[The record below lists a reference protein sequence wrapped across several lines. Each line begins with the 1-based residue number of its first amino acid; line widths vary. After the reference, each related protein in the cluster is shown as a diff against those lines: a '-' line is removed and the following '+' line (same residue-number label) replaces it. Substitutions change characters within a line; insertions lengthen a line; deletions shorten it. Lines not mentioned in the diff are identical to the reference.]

1 MPDLDIHAI
10 YFLLLV
16 GVGAMVQTA
25 TGFAMGLIIMGGVTA
40 LGLADI
46 GKTAAVVGYIS
57 LVNALVALRTTHRF
71 MDKKVIIDIAL
82 GMVPM
87 IIVGIVLLN
96 LLSVSAA
103 GLLRLMLGLVI
114 VSAGFFLMLK
124 PTPYEFQSSRL
135 MTILTGGA
143 GGLIGG
149 MYGAGGA
156 PMAYF
161 MYRQP
166 IELNVIRA
174 SLLAIFAIST
184 SFRTVSITVAGQV
197 DQEILV
203 LAALSVPIV
212 VFVTLLTTK
221 FSQVIPDIF
230 LRRLVFVILISLG
243 LFLIFS

>member
-1 MPDLDIHAI
+1 
-10 YFLLLV
+10 
-16 GVGAMVQTA
+16 
-25 TGFAMGLIIMGGVTA
+25 
-40 LGLADI
+40 
-46 GKTAAVVGYIS
+46 
-57 LVNALVALRTTHRF
+57 
-71 MDKKVIIDIAL
+71 
-82 GMVPM
+82 
-87 IIVGIVLLN
+87 
-96 LLSVSAA
+96 
-103 GLLRLMLGLVI
+103 
-114 VSAGFFLMLK
+114 
-124 PTPYEFQSSRL
+124 
-135 MTILTGGA
+135 
-143 GGLIGG
+143 
-149 MYGAGGA
+149 
-156 PMAYF
+156 

>member
-1 MPDLDIHAI
+1 
-10 YFLLLV
+10 
-16 GVGAMVQTA
+16 
-25 TGFAMGLIIMGGVTA
+25 
-40 LGLADI
+40 
-46 GKTAAVVGYIS
+46 
-57 LVNALVALRTTHRF
+57 
-71 MDKKVIIDIAL
+71 
-82 GMVPM
+82 M
-87 IIVGIVLLN
+87 IVVGIVLLN

-103 GLLRLMLGLVI
+103 GLLRLMLGIVI

-124 PTPYEFQSSRL
+124 PTPYEKQSGRF
-135 MTILTGGA
+135 MTVLTGAA

-197 DQEILV
+197 NQEILL
-203 LAALSVPIV
+203 LAGLSVPIV
-212 VFVTLLTTK
+212 VMVTLLTTK
-221 FSQVIPDIF
+221 FSYLIPDIF
-230 LRRLVFVILISLG
+230 LRRLVFVILICLG
-243 LFLIFS
+243 LFLIVS